1 MTRLTNLADVLRAEG
16 LTVIE
21 VDGWQTRGRGT
32 DGGQYTS
39 GRPTHV
45 MMHHTASRTSAQN
58 DVNYMTF
65 NSSSRPIA
73 NLYIARDGAV
83 WVMAA
88 GPTNTN
94 GGGGPLDEVARDNMN
109 RHAIGIEIGNAGTG
123 EPYPDAQ
130 QDASLRSAAALCRAY
145 NIPSTRVRSHF
156 EWSPGRKIDPAGPS
170 RWTNGQNRQWDM
182 GRFRADVQARLSTGP
197 TPPPPSTSQGVIDMY
212 LVDVRPNASAPSSV
226 ILRVGLDHI
235 HHVTN
240 GVAVDVDQVYGV
252 RRGELSPDQ
261 VRNMLADRRTNQPSP
276 FTGPWANAELDAA
289 WNAARAR

>member
-1 MTRLTNLADVLRAEG
+1 MRLTNLADILRAEG

-73 NLYIARDGAV
+73 NLYIARDGVV

-94 GGGGPLDEVARDNMN
+94 GSGGPLDEVARDNMN
-109 RHAIGIEIGNAGTG
+109 RHAIGVEIGNAGTG
-123 EPYPDAQ
+123 EPYPDVQ
-130 QDASLRSAAALCRAY
+130 QDSALRTASACCRAY
-145 NIPSTRVRSHF
+145 KIPSAKVRSHF
-156 EWSPGRKIDPAGPS
+156 EWAPGRKIDPAGPS

-197 TPPPPSTSQGVIDMY
+197 TPPPPVSQGVMDMY
-212 LVDVRPNASAPSSV
+212 LVNVLPSAGAPSTV
-226 ILRVGLDHI
+226 VLRVGIDTI
-235 HHVTN
+235 WHVTN
-240 GVAVDVDQVYGV
+240 GIAADVDVVFGL
-252 RRGELSPDQ
+252 RRGDVSVDQ
-261 VRNMLADRRTNQPSP
+261 LRNMLADRRTTQPSP

-289 WNAARAR
+289 WNAAAR